1 VIDLDGLVAA
11 VRAHPGLAA
20 KRPLVEVARVI
31 GGDGDDA
38 ALLPDGDGRLVLAA
52 EAILPALV
60 AADPRVA
67 GAAGV
72 VAVLNDVAASGGRPF
87 AILDTVVAGDAET
100 AGAVLAG
107 LRATADLYAV
117 PVVGGHTTIA
127 PEAALSTFAAG
138 RALRPL
144 AAAHARSGDG
154 LVLVACLEGQ
164 ALAGPGGLPLFSH
177 LRGPRRERAAADLA
191 LLADSAEAG
200 EAWAARDVSMPG
212 LAGSLIQLC
221 ESAGG
226 LGCELRVDAV
236 PVPPGLDLAA
246 WLVTFPSYG
255 FLLVGDPPPIVGR
268 FAAAGL
274 AAAAVGRLDAS
285 GVVRAVAGG
294 KERVLWDL
302 RAEPL
307 AGMGAERDRRA
318 PVT

>member
-1 VIDLDGLVAA
+1 MV
-11 VRAHPGLAA
+11 
-20 KRPLVEVARVI
+20 

-60 AADPRVA
+60 AAEPRVA

-72 VAVLNDVAASGGRPF
+72 VAVLNDVAASGGRPL
-87 AILDTVVAGDAET
+87 AILDTVVAADAWT
-100 AGAVLAG
+100 AIAVLEG
-107 LRATADLYAV
+107 LRATADLYGV

-127 PEAALSTFAAG
+127 PAPSLSTFAAG
-138 RALRPL
+138 RARRPL
-144 AAAHARSGDG
+144 AAAHARPGDAV
-154 LVLVACLEGQ
+154 VLVACLEGQ
-164 ALAGPGGLPLFSH
+164 ALAAPGGLPLFSH
-177 LRGPRRERAAADLA
+177 LRGPRREHAAADLA
-191 LLADSAEAG
+191 LVAESAEAG

-212 LAGSLIQLC
+212 LAGSLVQLC

-226 LGCELRVDAV
+226 LGCELRLDAI
-236 PVPPGLDLAA
+236 PAPPGLDLAA

-274 AAAAVGRLDAS
+274 AAAAVGRLDPS

-294 KERVLWDL
+294 QERVLWDL
-302 RAEPL
+302 GAEPL
-307 AGMGAERDRRA
+307 AGMGPGSAA
-318 PVT
+318 G